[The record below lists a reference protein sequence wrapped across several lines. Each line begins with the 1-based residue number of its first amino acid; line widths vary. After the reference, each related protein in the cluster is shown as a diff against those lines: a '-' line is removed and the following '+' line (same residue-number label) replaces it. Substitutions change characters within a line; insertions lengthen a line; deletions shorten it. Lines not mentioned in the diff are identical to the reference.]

1 MTELTRRSFL
11 AGAAAVATAPV
22 VGTAH
27 AKDTKLP
34 RPDVKADYPAA
45 GKTQALFDRV
55 PDVEP
60 DVANSGTFDFGVSNL
75 NEGETITATRWGIV
89 RPVVKGGRVV
99 ELKPFEYDYAPSPN
113 IQGLAEIPYCER
125 TPGRRARL

>member
-27 AKDTKLP
+27 AKDTKVP

-45 GKTQALFDRV
+45 EKTQALFDRV

-60 DVANSGTFDFGVSNL
+60 DVANRGTFDFGFSNI
-75 NEGETITATRWGIV
+75 NEG
-89 RPVVKGGRVV
+89 
-99 ELKPFEYDYAPSPN
+99 
-113 IQGLAEIPYCER
+113 
-125 TPGRRARL
+125 

>member
-27 AKDTKLP
+27 AKDTKVRLS
-34 RPDVKADYPAA
+34 RC

-75 NEGETITATRWGIV
+75 NEGVSW
-89 RPVVKGGRVV
+89 
-99 ELKPFEYDYAPSPN
+99 N
-113 IQGLAEIPYCER
+113 
-125 TPGRRARL
+125 

>member
-27 AKDTKLP
+27 AKDTKVP

-60 DVANSGTFDFGVSNL
+60 DVANSGTFDFGVLISRRSGL
-75 NEGETITATRWGIV
+75 RTIWDMRKSRSVSVQDVMLFRWENAFILM
-89 RPVVKGGRVV
+89 RHMQ
-99 ELKPFEYDYAPSPN
+99 EE
-113 IQGLAEIPYCER
+113 
-125 TPGRRARL
+125 

>member
-27 AKDTKLP
+27 AKDTKVP

-45 GKTQALFDRV
+45 GKNA
-55 PDVEP
+55 
-60 DVANSGTFDFGVSNL
+60 
-75 NEGETITATRWGIV
+75 
-89 RPVVKGGRVV
+89 
-99 ELKPFEYDYAPSPN
+99 
-113 IQGLAEIPYCER
+113 GLV
-125 TPGRRARL
+125 

>member
-34 RPDVKADYPAA
+34 RREGGLSRRGKNA
-45 GKTQALFDRV
+45 GLV
-55 PDVEP
+55 
-60 DVANSGTFDFGVSNL
+60 
-75 NEGETITATRWGIV
+75 
-89 RPVVKGGRVV
+89 
-99 ELKPFEYDYAPSPN
+99 
-113 IQGLAEIPYCER
+113 
-125 TPGRRARL
+125 

>member
-27 AKDTKLP
+27 AKDTKVP

-45 GKTQALFDRV
+45 GKHRPCLTAYRTLNPMLRTAV
-55 PDVEP
+55 LLI
-60 DVANSGTFDFGVSNL
+60 SGF
-75 NEGETITATRWGIV
+75 
-89 RPVVKGGRVV
+89 
-99 ELKPFEYDYAPSPN
+99 
-113 IQGLAEIPYCER
+113 R
-125 TPGRRARL
+125 T

>member
-60 DVANSGTFDFGVSNL
+60 DVANSGTFDFGVSNIIL
-75 NEGETITATRWGIV
+75 EINDATVLKINA
-89 RPVVKGGRVV
+89 PSKTKGGARSFV
-99 ELKPFEYDYAPSPN
+99 LMSSAAP
-113 IQGLAEIPYCER
+113 ER
-125 TPGRRARL
+125 R